1 LSPVDVIWN
10 RVAEFLLRPH
20 FTFSQRGRA
29 HRPRRPPHRATAM
42 RLPHF
47 FAACAALL
55 LGCAALC
62 GGAVWDGALGPDV
75 RAGTATPAPIR
86 AQPAGVA
93 DAVIGAWWTRNTP
106 GLHHSREESARGLRR
121 FLVSAATSLPLA
133 RTLLLTDE
141 DVSLPSPRWHGTT
154 RHDTAPA
161 LTLIPPLSVSRA
173 DPGLGDRLAP
183 TPAPANDVL
192 VPSSPH
198 PSPCERLAAPAALC
212 RSRTAPCGA
221 LLAV

>member
-1 LSPVDVIWN
+1 VRRRVRLSLSTESGFGDTPTRPTPHSRTALASTVMVRTPTRAKACSRAMGEAIVASRCDLD

-29 HRPRRPPHRATAM
+29 LRPRRPPHRATAM
-42 RLPHF
+42 RLPHS

-62 GGAVWDGALGPDV
+62 GGAVGDGALRPNV

-141 DVSLPSPRWHGTT
+141 DVSLRSPR
-154 RHDTAPA
+154 
-161 LTLIPPLSVSRA
+161 
-173 DPGLGDRLAP
+173 
-183 TPAPANDVL
+183 
-192 VPSSPH
+192 
-198 PSPCERLAAPAALC
+198 
-212 RSRTAPCGA
+212 
-221 LLAV
+221 